1 MSYSRF
7 SNSTW
12 YTFWSSVSPK
22 GFNKKQEQVFEICD
36 FPSYSVTYKQIKD
49 NIDKVILDVNE
60 FYSKEHSG
68 QMFDGIDENRKF
80 IYKPHVWG
88 PRNPSEDEL
97 DELKEYM
104 LQFVEDVDY
113 HFKPLVY
120 LKYEYYYPIR
130 NKLYK
135 LFKK

>member
-1 MSYSRF
+1 MSYSRW

-12 YTFWSSVSPK
+12 YTFWSAGSPE
-22 GFNKKQEQVFEICD
+22 GFNKKQEQIFEICD

-49 NIDKVILDVNE
+49 DIDKVIHDVNE
-60 FYSKEHSG
+60 FYSKEHEG
-68 QMFDGIDENRKF
+68 EIFDGIKDGKVTYE
-80 IYKPHVWG
+80 PTVW
-88 PRNPSEDEL
+88 PPKNPSDEEL
-97 DELKEYM
+97 QELKEYM
-104 LQFVEDVDY
+104 LQFVKDIDY

>member
-1 MSYSRF
+1 
-7 SNSTW
+7 
-12 YTFWSSVSPK
+12 
-22 GFNKKQEQVFEICD
+22 
-36 FPSYSVTYKQIKD
+36 
-49 NIDKVILDVNE
+49 
-60 FYSKEHSG
+60 
-68 QMFDGIDENRKF
+68 
-80 IYKPHVWG
+80 VWG
-88 PRNPSEDEL
+88 PKNPSEDEL

-120 LKYEYYYPIR
+120 LKYKYYYPIR